1 MMGGVTVIGGAII
14 PELTR
19 FVNWIIRGTAA
30 ARDWIK
36 DHKGLVVTALQ
47 VTGAIVAGGL
57 AFSVLAKVLGML
69 GSGVGLLL
77 VPFRV
82 LGGLVGTVGSVLAT
96 AFSAV
101 VGTISAVG
109 ATLAFLLTPMG
120 LLIGAAVALAG
131 YFLWSSGAI
140 GGGWTGS
147 RASSAVWRMT
157 PEKPSAGSAMPW
169 PPATSAWPPRSCG
182 PCSSWSGKRDLR
194 PRRALGGF

>member
-1 MMGGVTVIGGAII
+1 MIQGSDGIAKWESLRPGIGSGRRRRGRLEGPNVLIPLGDLHDVMMGGVTVIGGAII

-57 AFSVLAKVLGML
+57 AFSILAKVLGML

-101 VGTISAVG
+101 MGTISAVG

-120 LLIGAAVALAG
+120 LLIGSRGGPGRIFLVVQRHHRRRNGLAQG
-131 YFLWSSGAI
+131 RLRRF
-140 GGGWTGS
+140 GG
-147 RASSAVWRMT
+147 
-157 PEKPSAGSAMPW
+157 
-169 PPATSAWPPRSCG
+169 
-182 PCSSWSGKRDLR
+182 
-194 PRRALGGF
+194 